1 MRIQTKLFVLL
12 LLIAVV
18 PLIALS
24 LRGQRATQ
32 NLGTAIADR
41 GREAVSS
48 EIEVQLQQTIA
59 YSSDIMSAQQRQ
71 VELALR
77 LQGGEA
83 ERRLSDAA
91 PADDVP
97 LYLDRAFDTAETWP
111 PGTELALDHVRVTAN
126 REVKAVPIS
135 RLHQA
140 FHITAPSGAGIDAPI
155 PPELNA
161 DMRRLAGLDLTYRK
175 LAESNPGLFYWQYV
189 GLENGLH
196 SVYPGHGGYP
206 EGFDPRTRSW
216 YEAAVKAGDVTWA
229 PPQLDASTRRLLLNA
244 SMPLFDKDKK
254 LIGVAGIDMD
264 ILARLTAIQ
273 SRLRL
278 GANAESYIVRIADAE
293 GNPVKADASAGR
305 ATLRVI
311 AATTFTDNGAAWD
324 ANIEEPAL
332 KSGTP
337 TGIDAMAGDLLA
349 GHGGLRHMPHRGADA
364 IWVYGPLERLGA
376 ALLYI
381 VPAEDVSAIADAA
394 QGSIWGATMEQVR
407 LAGIAS
413 VVLIGLVA
421 FFSAFAARSV
431 TRPLRD
437 LASAARDL
445 AAGKLD
451 TRAPVLGRDEV
462 GELAA
467 AFNAMVPEL
476 QSHIKVKQELS
487 LAHDVQQ
494 NLLPAAPPHLAGYDV
509 AGLSIYSDDVGGDYY
524 DFLDFVDADGKR
536 RMAVIVGDVTGHGVV
551 AALTMTSVRA
561 LLRSHAEDGR
571 QLLPVMRAVNR
582 HLADDSSG
590 GRFVTLVYMV
600 FDEGAS
606 PRNVR
611 WISAGQ
617 APLLFYDAVAQRFEE
632 LAVHDIP
639 LGVERE
645 WGFHETSRSEWPAK
659 GVLVIGTDG
668 VWEALNALGEQF
680 GKDNLMQ
687 AIRDTADLS
696 ASEICAAVAERLRD
710 FSGDVPQKDDVTL
723 VVVKFT

>member
-91 PADDVP
+91 PAEDVP
-97 LYLDRAFDTAETWP
+97 LYLDHAFDAAETWP

-140 FHITAPSGAGIDAPI
+140 FHITAPLGAGTDPPI
-155 PPELNA
+155 PPDLKA

-206 EGFDPRTRSW
+206 DGFDPRTRSW

-293 GNPVKADASAGR
+293 GNPVKPDAVAGR

-421 FFSAFAARSV
+421 VFSACAARSV

-494 NLLPAAPPHLAGYDV
+494 TLLPAAPPHLAGYDV

-536 RMAVIVGDVTGHGVV
+536 RIAVIVGDVTGHGVV

-590 GRFVTLVYMV
+590 GRFVTLVSMV
-600 FDEGAS
+600 FDEGTN

-659 GVLVIGTDG
+659 GVRVIGTDG

-696 ASEICAAVAERLRD
+696 ASEICASVAARLRD